1 MSVLDAVTAL
11 LGEHA
16 ELEERLA
23 DPTVHSDQVLAK
35 RLNQRYAE
43 LSALKRAHEEWTAV
57 GGDLEAAR
65 ELAGEDESFAA
76 GGRAAHRAAG
86 RAGGPAPPPARAA
99 RGHATPRT

>member
-1 MSVLDAVTAL
+1 MSVLDAVSAL

-23 DPTVHSDQVLAK
+23 DPAVHSDQVLAK

-43 LSALKRAHEEWTAV
+43 LSAVKRAHEEWTTV
-57 GGDLEAAR
+57 LGDLEAAR

-76 GGRAAHRAAG
+76 GGRAAG
-86 RAGGPAPPPARAA
+86 RASAASSRTGCATCWCPARPP
-99 RGHATPRT
+99 TPRT